1 MAPLSDR
8 ETKFLTRVRGSQR
21 WFAIGGLVL
30 SLLGAAYTT
39 WGVLR
44 FDPHGD
50 PRKNPGFD
58 GPVAELAF
66 LFERGYQMIDHTDP
80 QTPTEARLLRT
91 LERNMQFSTGV
102 MVLLMRVFLGLFAVV
117 TGLLSMSVVVERAR
131 LLRLIKRL
139 EE

>member
-117 TGLLSMSVVVERAR
+117 TGLLAMSVVVERAR

>member
-1 MAPLSDR
+1 MAALSDR
-8 ETKFLTRVRGSQR
+8 EAKFLSHVRRSQR
-21 WFAIGGLVL
+21 WFAAGGLVL
-30 SLLGAAYTT
+30 SLIGAAYTT

-50 PRKNPGFD
+50 PRRNPGWD

-66 LFERGYQMIDHTDP
+66 LYERGYERIDRAMP
-80 QTPTEARLLRT
+80 ETPAEAQLLHA
-91 LERNMQFSTGV
+91 LERNMQFSSGV

-117 TGLLSMSVVVERAR
+117 TGLLSMSVVVERSR